1 MPYFENYPSTYEPD
15 KSVQEILSL
24 VERDLLQAKNLVAP
38 FDTLPDKS
46 MLVAEKR
53 IKNNWVSS
61 SVTDLFFLYRGFR
74 MNYYAVIAQLARV
87 YNYMGEYEKAAH
99 CAQEVLDAYAE
110 EYAAVC
116 FQLSKKE
123 EVQNNDRK
131 RYKEVIFALSN
142 ELNLDNYEPYYT
154 TSSDRLVLAG
164 YPGIFDDEA
173 DVRKEYLTETSGAYR
188 ICNKYILPTNNTLE
202 YTQTEDLI
210 PLIRVSEMYF
220 IQAEYLYRKG
230 ETQAAIEQ
238 LDQVRVARD
247 CTKGRLTVSSLDDFK
262 KILIDE
268 ARREFMQEGQLY
280 YYFKRLNI
288 KPLESMP
295 DDGFVFPL
303 PDNEVI
309 N

>member
-1 MPYFENYPSTYEPD
+1 M
-15 KSVQEILSL
+15 
-24 VERDLLQAKNLVAP
+24 
-38 FDTLPDKS
+38 
-46 MLVAEKR
+46 
-53 IKNNWVSS
+53 
-61 SVTDLFFLYRGFR
+61 
-74 MNYYAVIAQLARV
+74 
-87 YNYMGEYEKAAH
+87 
-99 CAQEVLDAYAE
+99 
-110 EYAAVC
+110 
-116 FQLSKKE
+116 
-123 EVQNNDRK
+123 
-131 RYKEVIFALSN
+131 
-142 ELNLDNYEPYYT
+142 
-154 TSSDRLVLAG
+154 
-164 YPGIFDDEA
+164 
-173 DVRKEYLTETSGAYR
+173 
-188 ICNKYILPTNNTLE
+188 
-202 YTQTEDLI
+202 I
-210 PLIRVSEMYF
+210 PQIRVSDMYF

>member
-1 MPYFENYPSTYEPD
+1 
-15 KSVQEILSL
+15 
-24 VERDLLQAKNLVAP
+24 
-38 FDTLPDKS
+38 
-46 MLVAEKR
+46 
-53 IKNNWVSS
+53 
-61 SVTDLFFLYRGFR
+61 
-74 MNYYAVIAQLARV
+74 
-87 YNYMGEYEKAAH
+87 
-99 CAQEVLDAYAE
+99 
-110 EYAAVC
+110 
-116 FQLSKKE
+116 
-123 EVQNNDRK
+123 
-131 RYKEVIFALSN
+131 
-142 ELNLDNYEPYYT
+142 
-154 TSSDRLVLAG
+154 
-164 YPGIFDDEA
+164 
-173 DVRKEYLTETSGAYR
+173 
-188 ICNKYILPTNNTLE
+188 
-202 YTQTEDLI
+202 
-210 PLIRVSEMYF
+210 MYF

-288 KPLESMP
+288 KPLESLP

>member
-1 MPYFENYPSTYEPD
+1 
-15 KSVQEILSL
+15 
-24 VERDLLQAKNLVAP
+24 
-38 FDTLPDKS
+38 
-46 MLVAEKR
+46 MLF
-53 IKNNWVSS
+53 
-61 SVTDLFFLYRGFR
+61 LFVPLK
-74 MNYYAVIAQLARV
+74 L
-87 YNYMGEYEKAAH
+87 
-99 CAQEVLDAYAE
+99 
-110 EYAAVC
+110 
-116 FQLSKKE
+116 
-123 EVQNNDRK
+123 
-131 RYKEVIFALSN
+131 
-142 ELNLDNYEPYYT
+142 
-154 TSSDRLVLAG
+154 TS
-164 YPGIFDDEA
+164 
-173 DVRKEYLTETSGAYR
+173 
-188 ICNKYILPTNNTLE
+188 NKYILPTNNTLE